1 MHPVPVP
8 PVLPETLPDEIR
20 RFRGGDQSAAGSGW
34 RSRTAEGTGSDAC
47 WNATSLPD
55 VTRVYSAELAN
66 RSLPLVRRIVEDIV
80 GQFAR
85 WQTRVREF
93 EIVSASNSMSDP
105 DPRAEELEREVALL
119 AAELEHFHQELTALG
134 VEFKDYALG
143 LVDFPA
149 EMDGRPMELC
159 LAARRAGSGVLA

>member
-1 MHPVPVP
+1 M
-8 PVLPETLPDEIR
+8 
-20 RFRGGDQSAAGSGW
+20 
-34 RSRTAEGTGSDAC
+34 
-47 WNATSLPD
+47 PD

-93 EIVSASNSMSDP
+93 EIVSASNSMSGSGP
-105 DPRAEELEREVALL
+105 ACRGAGARSVASL

-149 EMDGRPMELC
+149 EMDGRPIELC
-159 LAARRAGSGVLA
+159 WRLGEPTVAYWHERDAGYAGRQPLMPKAVIGG